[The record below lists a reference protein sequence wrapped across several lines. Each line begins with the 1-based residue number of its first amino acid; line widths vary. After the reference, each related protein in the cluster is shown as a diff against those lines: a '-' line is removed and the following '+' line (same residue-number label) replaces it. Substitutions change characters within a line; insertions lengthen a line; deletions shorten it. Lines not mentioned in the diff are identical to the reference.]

1 MKLSNVIV
9 GKILASNELQLKLAL
24 ALGRHQASVKRL
36 AGKNDNNNLLT
47 TAASTNILVQETG
60 MKIEKILVDEK
71 VAA

>member
-1 MKLSNVIV
+1 MRLSNLIV
-9 GKILASNELQLKLAL
+9 EKILASNELQLKLAL

-36 AGKNDNNNLLT
+36 AGKNDMNNLLT
-47 TAASTNILVQETG
+47 TAASTNILIEETG